1 MGLTKSVKYQGVYF
15 NNLKNGDKTYYITY
29 KDLTTNK
36 KIYLKVGT
44 KNSGITEKFCYNK
57 KNEILTK
64 MRLGEEANPIR
75 NRRIRKRITSVDMI
89 AKRYYENRKLHMS
102 EKNYKDALSLYIT
115 HIQPYIGNKDINEVS
130 EDDIEN
136 IMVDKKTKL
145 ANKTINSIIQKV
157 STIFNFAIKKKLFKG
172 SNPAKYIE
180 KLPESNERT
189 RFLSSEEISLLL
201 DEVKYDTALYL
212 FTYIA
217 LTTGGRLESLCALKI
232 QDIDFRHN
240 VVNIIDTK
248 NKTNYRG
255 FLKDDPNFI
264 NLLKEHIKGRPVN
277 EHIFKNKSTI
287 AIKRDIQRNLS
298 KVFNKLFNKSINE
311 SPKSEDKE
319 LEAEK
324 RRNKVV
330 VHTLRHTFAS
340 QLAIN
345 GTPIFTIQKLMNHKD
360 IKQTLRYAKLGKDG
374 GRDFVNNLF

>member
-1 MGLTKSVKYQGVYF
+1 MGLIKSSKFQGVYF
-15 NNLKNGDKTYYITY
+15 NDLKNKDRTYYIIY
-29 KDLTTNK
+29 NDLTTNK
-36 KIYLKVGT
+36 KVNLKIGT
-44 KNSGITEKFCYNK
+44 RNAGITERFCSNK
-57 KNEILTK
+57 RDEILTK
-64 MRLGEEANPIR
+64 MRLGEESNPVR
-75 NRRIRKRITSVDMI
+75 SRRIVRKITSVDMI
-89 AKRYYENRKLHMS
+89 ANKYYENRELRMS
-102 EKNYKDALSLYIT
+102 KKNHKDALSLYKT
-115 HIQPYIGNKDINEVS
+115 HIQPFIGNKNIDEVS
-130 EDDIEN
+130 EDDIEK
-136 IMVDKKTKL
+136 IMIAKKTKF

-172 SNPAKYIE
+172 TNPAKYIE

-189 RFLSSEEISLLL
+189 RFLAQEEITLLL
-201 DEVKYDTALYL
+201 GEVKYDTALFL

-240 VVNIIDTK
+240 IINITDTK
-248 NKTNYRG
+248 NKTHYKG
-255 FLKDDPNFI
+255 FLKNDPSFI
-264 NLLKEHIKGRPVN
+264 NLLKEHIKN
-277 EHIFKNKSTI
+277 KSASEHVFKNKSTI
-287 AIKRDIQRNLS
+287 AIKRDVQRDLS
-298 KVFNKLFNKSINE
+298 KIFTKLFNQSINDIPE
-311 SPKSEDKE
+311 SEDKE

-374 GRDFVNNLF
+374 GRDFVNDLF